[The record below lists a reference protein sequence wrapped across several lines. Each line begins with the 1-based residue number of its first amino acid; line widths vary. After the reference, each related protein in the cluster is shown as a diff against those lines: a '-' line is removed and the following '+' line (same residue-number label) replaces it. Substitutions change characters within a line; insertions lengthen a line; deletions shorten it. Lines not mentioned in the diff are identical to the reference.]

1 MTGEGSTHSDSGE
14 RGGYGDPPR
23 SSAPPPRG
31 TLARSLATLDADGL
45 RFAYTPGDPVLSGLS
60 MTARAGRLTA
70 VLGPNGS
77 GKTTLLKVL
86 VGLLA
91 PSAGQVRLAGRP
103 LASWP
108 RADLARRLAYVPQE
122 TLAAVGFTV
131 RETVLMGRSP
141 HVGALGFES
150 DADWRAAREALRLT
164 ETERFAERDL
174 ADLSGGERQR
184 VIVARALAQEPDC
197 VLLDEPTSFLDIRHQ
212 HGIYGLLRHLV
223 GEEGKTVVTVS
234 HDLSLAAAYAD
245 DVVLLARGEVAAAGT
260 PGEVIRPEV
269 LEPVY
274 ETPVQVRTDETT
286 GRPFVLPRPPGR

>member
-1 MTGEGSTHSDSGE
+1 MAGVGS
-14 RGGYGDPPR
+14 
-23 SSAPPPRG
+23 
-31 TLARSLATLDADGL
+31 ARAATAGASLVAEGL
-45 RFAYTPGDPVLSGLS
+45 RFAYTPGEPVLAGLS

-103 LASWP
+103 VASYR
-108 RADLARRLAYVPQE
+108 RADLARRVAYVPQE

-131 RETVLMGRSP
+131 FETVLMGRSP
-141 HVGALGFES
+141 HVGRLGFES
-150 DADWRAAREALRLT
+150 EADWQAAREALRLT
-164 ETERFAERDL
+164 ETERLADRGL

-184 VIVARALAQEPDC
+184 VIVARALAQEPDL

-223 GEEGKTVVTVS
+223 AEQGKTVVTVS
-234 HDLSLAAAYAD
+234 HDLSLASAYAD
-245 DVVLLARGEVAAAGT
+245 EVVLLWRGEVAAAGT
-260 PGEVIRPEV
+260 PQEVIRPDV

-274 ETPVQVRTDETT
+274 ETPVEVRTDEAT
-286 GRPFVLPRPPGR
+286 GRPLVLPRPPRRPEPRS